1 MTDFSRLQA
10 VIYTVKVVICQK
22 WCKIDTLLPYTR
34 TPLSPRTKGNSQPT
48 YNKLVHSAMMHLTTA
63 GVIHKP
69 TIDECVDCTNT
80 LVKTSCGE
88 IL

>member
-1 MTDFSRLQA
+1 MPEMVQDRHTVTIHTD
-10 VIYTVKVVICQK
+10 
-22 WCKIDTLLPYTR
+22 
-34 TPLSPRTKGNSQPT
+34 PLSPQTKGNSQPT